1 MSDGFGAGSAEF
13 RNLQLDKQ
21 VEMGSFAIVACVLVA
36 LLGCV
41 GAESSVGL
49 GPLEFGKFS
58 PPEDKFHVKAS
69 AAGPGSRELR

>member
-1 MSDGFGAGSAEF
+1 
-13 RNLQLDKQ
+13 
-21 VEMGSFAIVACVLVA
+21 MGSFAFVACVFVA
-36 LLGCV
+36 LLGWV